1 MWQDPIVQEI
11 REIRKKI
18 ESDCEND
25 FDKLFE
31 QAIQFQKK
39 FANRLV
45 SKPKIEPVT
54 IFSTAENF

>member
-1 MWQDPIVQEI
+1 MWKDPILEEI
-11 REIRKKI
+11 REIRQKI
-18 ESDCEND
+18 EFDCEND

-45 SKPKIEPVT
+45 SRPKIEAEP
-54 IFSTAENF
+54 ILSTAENF

>member
-1 MWQDPIVQEI
+1 MWEDPIVKEI
-11 REIRKKI
+11 REIRQKI

-45 SKPKIEPVT
+45 SKPKIKPEPT
-54 IFSTAENF
+54 FSTAENF

>member
-1 MWQDPIVQEI
+1 MWEDPIVEKI
-11 REIRKKI
+11 REIRQKI

-45 SKPKIEPVT
+45 SKPKIEPEPA
-54 IFSTAENF
+54 FSTAENF